1 MSAPFFQDTHLFS
14 FETQPHS
21 FTLITEDI
29 AAWLTAIKADMGTIT
44 LLIKHTSA
52 SLTIQENADPTVR
65 LDLTDA
71 LDALAPRERN
81 YRHHMEGPDD
91 MPGHIKTMLTDAALT
106 LPVINGKMD
115 LGTWQGIFLIE
126 HRAQVHTR
134 TIRTLFQGVAKRQ

>member
-1 MSAPFFQDTHLFS
+1 MTAPFFQDTQLFS

-29 AAWLTAIKADMGTIT
+29 AAWLSAIKADMGTIT

-71 LDALAPRERN
+71 LDHLAPRERN

-91 MPGHIKTMLTDAALT
+91 MPGHIKTMLTDTALT
-106 LPVINGKMD
+106 LPVINGTMD

-126 HRAQVHTR
+126 HRAQAHTR
-134 TIRTLFQGVAKRQ
+134 NVRTLFQGVGR